1 MKSHKL
7 KASNTTDHYLID
19 SPVTEN
25 DILIMAQKL
34 ARQSLAKGRLLTSPG
49 QVFSHLKKLLQSY
62 EHEVFA
68 LCYSITNTGYSAF
81 ISCFA
86 VLWMKPVSIHG
97 RSSSSPWRTMRR
109 SPALQIASWRMCERC
124 TQPSRHPNAGPYRRR
139 FGRLRVTGGTS
150 LSINNIL

>member
-49 QVFSHLKKLLQSY
+49 QVFSHFKILLQSY

-86 VLWMKPVSIHG
+86 VLWMKPV
-97 RSSSSPWRTMRR
+97 
-109 SPALQIASWRMCERC
+109 
-124 TQPSRHPNAGPYRRR
+124 PS
-139 FGRLRVTGGTS
+139 TGGRQARPGAQCGGAGAQLCRSQADAYVKDALNLVGTRTLDHIVVGSEECVS
-150 LSINNIL
+150 LAERGYL